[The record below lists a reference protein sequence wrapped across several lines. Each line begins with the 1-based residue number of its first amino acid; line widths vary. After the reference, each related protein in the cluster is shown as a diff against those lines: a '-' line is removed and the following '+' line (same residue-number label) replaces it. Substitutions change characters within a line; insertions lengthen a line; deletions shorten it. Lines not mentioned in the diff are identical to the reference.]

1 MIKKLKKKD
10 QVLLTAL
17 ETTNKEKMSDRRKN
31 IIAMMQREKS
41 ARENVERYL
50 IEDEKN
56 RKRFEEQI
64 NEKSKIKK
72 FFILFFINF
81 YSSIIY

>member
-31 IIAMMQREKS
+31 ILALMQREKS

-56 RKRFEEQI
+56 RIKFAEQI
-64 NEKSKIKK
+64 NDKSKKKK
-72 FFILFFINF
+72 FI
-81 YSSIIY
+81 

>member
-64 NEKSKIKK
+64 NEKSKIKN